1 MKKTVL
7 SIAIVILI
15 FVVGVIVLG
24 KPNTNP
30 ENNSTGAAQ
39 YSESENIEIRDGV
52 QFITITARGGY
63 SPKLTKATANTPTKL
78 TVKTE
83 GTYDCSAVLAIKDIG
98 FRKVLQPT
106 GNEEI
111 DLGVPEVGSLQG
123 VCAMGMYNFYID
135 FE

>member
-1 MKKTVL
+1 MKKAVL
-7 SIAIVILI
+7 SITVVILI
-15 FVVGVIVLG
+15 FVFGVILLG
-24 KPNTNP
+24 KPTANP
-30 ENNSTGAAQ
+30 DNNSTEAAQ
-39 YSESENIEIRDGV
+39 YSESKNIEIRDGV
-52 QFITITARGGY
+52 QFITITAEGGY

-78 TVKTE
+78 IVKTDS
-83 GTYDCSAVLAIKDIG
+83 TYDCSAVLAIKEIG

-111 DLGVPEVGSLQG
+111 DLGVPEIGSLQG